1 MERKDYAE
9 KFRDIKDEILDEI
22 RSILEYGVKHNFK
35 ETFYVHYVEGEV
47 ATTEVCTALEING
60 RGMIIFHVINDVDKR
75 EKIDGEDVYTF
86 DPESFLDILD
96 HLKKDIREEKLAI
109 LREIVKKNGGSVDFD
124 GTFDITIHNTG
135 EDFICKLTA
144 LRITKNGKLE
154 VDNTF
159 HGCKCTNPEYELS
172 DKDLTRLI
180 AYVRENT
187 YRKFVIRVSGLFS
200 RTFDINASSYEEA
213 LAEAKRNWEINPLC
227 FEDSN
232 GENWEDYTSQAV

>member
-60 RGMIIFHVINDVDKR
+60 RGMIIFHVINDVGKR

-109 LREIVKKNGGSVDFD
+109 LREIVKNNGGRVDFD
-124 GTFDITIHNTG
+124 GTFNFIIHNDGDDYTCQLSGLRMTKSG
-135 EDFICKLTA
+135 ELQIENIYNGERYTNVENELPSNQLNKL
-144 LRITKNGKLE
+144 
-154 VDNTF
+154 V
-159 HGCKCTNPEYELS
+159 
-172 DKDLTRLI
+172 
-180 AYVRENT
+180 AYVRKNT
-187 YRKFVIRVSGLFS
+187 YRKFVIRVSGSFS
-200 RTFDINASSYEEA
+200 RTFHINASSYEEA

-227 FEDSN
+227 FDDSN